1 MNEQQQLE
9 LKNELISLLYEEINA
24 WETTEFQE
32 EHDMVF
38 TGKMQA
44 RKTEIEKLLGWR

>member
-1 MNEQQQLE
+1 MTNEQQLE
-9 LKNELISLLYEEINA
+9 LKNELISLLYTEIEA

-38 TGKMQA
+38 TSAMQS
-44 RKTEIEKLLGWR
+44 RKTEIERLLGWR